1 MIVNAKKMRQPVA
14 SARATIFLTL
24 LPQIREQARFAFRTE
39 QPERRQELTD
49 EVIANCWAAFV
60 RLVERGL
67 IDVVYPT
74 PLAQYAIKQ
83 VRDGRRVGA
92 RLNVRDISSDY
103 AQRSKRFTV
112 ERLDRYDELNGEWRE
127 VLIEDRK
134 AGPAETAA
142 ARVDISDWFDSL
154 PRHKRR
160 IAQTLAAGAS
170 TKRTAKKFGVTP
182 GRISQMRREF
192 QAAWAEFQREPPRT

>member
-1 MIVNAKKMRQPVA
+1 MIVNAKKMRQSVA

-24 LPQIREQARFAFRTE
+24 LPQIREQAHFAFRTE
-39 QPERRQELTD
+39 RPERREELTD

-160 IAQTLAAGAS
+160 IAQTLAAGES